1 MNGSLLPT
9 LLRHKDS
16 VLKALPF
23 SFGFLR
29 RFESSITSATN
40 SADKITEEYLVQTR
54 ARIFGY
60 RIGDGNRSGAK
71 LLKKKLPIDK
81 IKNYYP
87 ESPED
92 KDPFFEHPRIEKCV
106 IAATLQNVHID
117 LENA

>member
-1 MNGSLLPT
+1 MKSSLLPT
-9 LLRHKDS
+9 LLRKKDS

-23 SFGFLR
+23 SFGYFLR
-29 RFESSITSATN
+29 YESSVTPAAEPQS
-40 SADKITEEYLVQTR
+40 KITEEYLIQTR

-87 ESPED
+87 ESPQD
-92 KDPFFEHPRIEKCV
+92 RDPFFEHPRIEK
-106 IAATLQNVHID
+106 
-117 LENA
+117 